1 MNADGSPLR
10 RTLSIL
16 QRGIE
21 QQLHIG
27 AQLYVSHR
35 GTVLADVAIGE
46 SRADVPMSPETINP
60 WMSSVKPIVAVA
72 VAQLWQHGLLD
83 LDDRVARHIPEFGVR
98 GKEPITIR
106 HLLTHTGGF
115 RAVIGLQWND
125 PFQDAVAKVCETP
138 QEPRWVPGRT
148 AGYNPNGAWYILAEL
163 LRRLDGRPIDEY
175 VREAIF
181 LPLGMHHSWLGIR
194 PEVYRAYGRRIGY
207 VYDTSTGEVRS
218 PKYGNT
224 EDDAAVIRPGANGRG
239 PIRELARFYEAL
251 LHKDKTRLLLM
262 PQTIE
267 AMVARHRAGM
277 FDLTFKHVIDWG
289 LGFIID
295 SNQYGPQT
303 LPYGYGPH
311 ASPRTFG
318 HSGHQSS
325 CAFCDPDNALVVAWF
340 CNGMPG
346 EARHNHRQRQINQA
360 IYEDLGLVPGSPRA
374 TDEAQSIAPAVQP
387 AHA

>member
-1 MNADGSPLR
+1 MSANQASLP
-10 RTLSIL
+10 RTSRIL

-35 GTVLADVAIGE
+35 GRVVAEVALGE
-46 SRADVPMSPETINP
+46 SRPDVPMSPETINP
-60 WMSSVKPIVAVA
+60 WMSSVKPVVAVA
-72 VAQLWQHGLLD
+72 AAQLWQRGLFD
-83 LDDRVARHIPEFGVR
+83 LDDRVAQYIPEFGVR

-125 PFQDAVAKVCETP
+125 PFEDAVAKVCETP

-148 AGYNPNGAWYILAEL
+148 AGYNSNGAWYILAEL
-163 LRRLDGRPIDEY
+163 IRRLDGRPIDQY

-181 LPLGMHHSWLGIR
+181 LPLGMNHSWLGIK
-194 PEVYRAYGRRIGY
+194 PEAYRAYGRRIGCI
-207 VYDTSTGEVRS
+207 YDTSSGEARN

-224 EDDAAVIRPGANGRG
+224 EDDAAAIRPGANGRG

-251 LHKDKTRLLLM
+251 LRKTGSLLM

-289 LGFIID
+289 LGFIIN

-303 LPYGYGPH
+303 VPYSYGPH
-311 ASPRTFG
+311 AAPRTFG

-325 CAFCDPDNALVVAWF
+325 CAFCDPDNELVVAWF

-346 EARHNHRQRQINQA
+346 EAKHNHRQRQINQA
-360 IYEDLGLVPGSPRA
+360 IYEDLELVPGSPRA
-374 TDEAQSIAPAVQP
+374 TDEVQSIATAVQP
-387 AHA
+387 SRA